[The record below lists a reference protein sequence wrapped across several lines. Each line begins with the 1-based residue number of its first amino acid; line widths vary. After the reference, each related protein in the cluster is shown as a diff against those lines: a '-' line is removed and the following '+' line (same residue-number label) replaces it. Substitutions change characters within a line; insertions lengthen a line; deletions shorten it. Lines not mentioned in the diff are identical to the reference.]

1 MTTTPPPKVPKNVP
15 FGWCIT
21 GHHFACP
28 GTFKSTLDG
37 RIMVCTCP
45 HHEQIKKEMEE
56 LL

>member
-1 MTTTPPPKVPKNVP
+1 MTTTPPKVPKNVP

-28 GTFKSTLDG
+28 GTFKSGLDG
-37 RIMVCTCP
+37 RTMVCTCP